1 MPDRSASTVGQK
13 TILIVEDE
21 AIVRMLAVDM
31 LEDAGYVVREAGTAD
46 EALAVLEKG
55 VPVDIVFTDVRMP
68 GSMDGLALA
77 GIVGDRWPQIGII
90 ITSGHMI
97 LPCGTGPGQAVF
109 LPKPYRGSTL
119 SAQVAALAA

>member
-97 LPCGTGPGQAVF
+97 LPGGGPGQAVF
-109 LPKPYRGSTL
+109 LPKPYRSSTL